1 MFRTQEGKE
10 IIMEL
15 KHIQGGKVCTGKT
28 VRLSI
33 LYFFIYCPLG
43 VVCPLIGQYL
53 SSIGFTGTQVG
64 TITSLGT
71 GTAIFAGMFWGQIY
85 ANSRHKRWLIGFM
98 CFSAGLLG
106 IAGTKTEV
114 FVIYAV
120 IYSAMYFFQGPI
132 HGLCD
137 SLVLSK
143 EGNFSMIRSFG
154 AVGYA
159 AAVFAAGKYA
169 EATEL
174 KNIFYIYA
182 AAYLVVIVMLLRE
195 EEPPFHRETGE
206 KIRASVLLRNR
217 QYLKLLLCAFFAMGT
232 NVANSTYFGYL
243 FREGGGD
250 LSGIGFAFLLMAGSE
265 APFMMLLPKL
275 ARKFSSE
282 TMILFAMV
290 LSAIR
295 FGFYSTGPSSDMLL
309 ATFFL
314 QGMVNGVL
322 LVELVKY
329 VDRLVEP
336 KYSGVAIAVYYAI
349 GNSLSVIVC
358 SFLGGIILDSAGV
371 QWVYGFFSLYNVA
384 AVVLYILTGL
394 YKAKTK

>member
-1 MFRTQEGKE
+1 MKPNCVQQDRDNTK
-10 IIMEL
+10 
-15 KHIQGGKVCTGKT
+15 KT
-28 VRLSI
+28 VRLSA

-64 TITSLGT
+64 VITSLGT
-71 GTAIFAGMFWGQIY
+71 AAAIFAGMFWGQVY
-85 ANSRHKRWLIGFM
+85 ANSRHKRYLIGFM

-106 IAGTKTEV
+106 IAGTKTEI
-114 FVIYAV
+114 FVVYAV

-143 EGNFSMIRSFG
+143 DGNFSLIRSFG

-182 AAYLVVIVMLLRE
+182 AAYLVVIFLLLRE
-195 EEPPFHRETGE
+195 EEPPYHREKGE
-206 KIRASVLLRNR
+206 KIRAVVLLKNHR
-217 QYLKLLLCAFFAMGT
+217 YLKLLLCAFFVMGT

-243 FREGGGD
+243 FRAGGGD

-265 APFMMLLPKL
+265 APCMMLLPKL
-275 ARKFSSE
+275 TRKFSSE
-282 TMILFAMV
+282 IMILIAMV
-290 LSAIR
+290 LSALR
-295 FGFYSTGPSSDMLL
+295 FGFYSTGPSSGLLL

-314 QGMVNGVL
+314 QGMVNGIL

-358 SFLGGIILDSAGV
+358 SLLGGVILDAAGV
-371 QWVYGFFSLYNVA
+371 QSVYGFFSLYNAA
-384 AVVLYILTGL
+384 AVALYILTGL
-394 YKAKTK
+394 YKKEPNEI

>member
-1 MFRTQEGKE
+1 
-10 IIMEL
+10 MESNRVQ
-15 KHIQGGKVCTGKT
+15 QGRDNAEKT

-64 TITSLGT
+64 VITSLGT
-71 GTAIFAGMFWGQIY
+71 ATAIFAGMFWGQVY
-85 ANSRHKRWLIGFM
+85 ANSRYKRHLIGFM

-114 FVIYAV
+114 FVTYAV

-143 EGNFSMIRSFG
+143 DGNFSLIRSFG

-169 EATEL
+169 EVTEL

-182 AAYLVVIVMLLRE
+182 AAYLVVIFMLLRE
-195 EEPPFHRETGE
+195 EEPPYHREKGE
-206 KIRASVLLRNR
+206 RIRAAVLLKNHR
-217 QYLKLLLCAFFAMGT
+217 YLKLLLCAFFVMGT

-275 ARKFSSE
+275 TRKITSE
-282 TMILFAMV
+282 TMILIAMI
-290 LSAIR
+290 LSALR
-295 FGFYSTGPSSDMLL
+295 FGFYSTGPSSGLLL

-358 SFLGGIILDSAGV
+358 SLLGGVILDAAGV
-371 QWVYGFFSLYNVA
+371 QSVYGFFSVYNVA
-384 AVVLYILTGL
+384 AVVLYLLTGL
-394 YKAKTK
+394 YKKESKEI